1 MSKNKKKTKTKTN
14 IKYSIVKKVCGVL
27 LIVAGLMCA
36 FWYDIVIL
44 IIPGIGLPLEA
55 VLMIIGALLWNSSF
69 D

>member
-1 MSKNKKKTKTKTN
+1 MSKKKKKNKSKTN
-14 IKYSIVKKVCGVL
+14 IKCSIVKKVCGVL

-36 FWYDIVIL
+36 FWYDIVIP
-44 IIPGIGLPLEA
+44 IIPFGGFPLEA